1 MPKILRNCTLVPIP
15 KSGKDPSKSDNYRPI
30 ALAPNLSK
38 VLEWCILLQFGS
50 YLSTSDLQFGFKK
63 SASTDLCTG
72 LLKNV
77 VSTYNQHGSKVY
89 ACFLD
94 ASKAFDR
101 VNHKTLFSILEKRN
115 LPPTLLCFLWSWYKE
130 QSCTVKWNS
139 CSSLPF
145 GVSNGVCQGGVL
157 SPILFTVYLDE
168 LLQHLAQLDIG
179 CHLGHHFVGL
189 VCYAD
194 DIALLAPSPS
204 ALRMLLQE
212 CEQFAA
218 DHNLIFNAAK
228 TQFICLS
235 SNPKLKCLGKFS
247 FMGHRLEFSDT
258 ALHLG
263 YVLHCTLDDS
273 DDTSRKNIG
282 NEKNGVGMAK

>member
-50 YLSTSDLQFGFKK
+50 YLSKSDLQFGFKK
-63 SASTDLCTG
+63 GASTDLCTG

-115 LPPTLLCFLWSWYKE
+115 LPPTLLRFLWSWYKE
-130 QSCTVKWNS
+130 QSCIVKMEFMFVA
-139 CSSLPF
+139 PF
-145 GVSNGVCQGGVL
+145 RG
-157 SPILFTVYLDE
+157 
-168 LLQHLAQLDIG
+168 
-179 CHLGHHFVGL
+179 
-189 VCYAD
+189 
-194 DIALLAPSPS
+194 
-204 ALRMLLQE
+204 
-212 CEQFAA
+212 
-218 DHNLIFNAAK
+218 
-228 TQFICLS
+228 
-235 SNPKLKCLGKFS
+235 
-247 FMGHRLEFSDT
+247 
-258 ALHLG
+258 
-263 YVLHCTLDDS
+263 
-273 DDTSRKNIG
+273 
-282 NEKNGVGMAK
+282 